1 MAPPGAG
8 RLSRAEYARA
18 AFLLLVLLALIAA
31 VVMGSAAI
39 AAVALALAIAV
50 TTVRAIES
58 WPVLVT
64 GLLLVIFL
72 IPIKRYKLPGSLPFD
87 VEPYRLM
94 VMGLTL
100 LWIAALLVD
109 RRVRLRRT
117 MLDVPLLVLLLSVLA
132 SVSANTGYLY
142 GLGVTTDVIKAVS
155 FFTSFLLVCFVLL
168 TVVTE
173 RAHIERVIRVIVV
186 LAALVSAA
194 GVVEFHTGFNPFNHL
209 SQVVPI
215 LHYEGDLDLTSLT
228 RSDRLRVYASAQHPI
243 ALAGALAMILPL
255 ALYLA
260 QSTQR
265 RIWWAATFLVGLGAL
280 STLSRTGV
288 VALVVAGVT
297 LLVLRPVDTRKILP
311 LLAPAMV
318 VVFFVLPNALGT
330 FKSAFFPQGG
340 IVAEQSGVV
349 YGNEL
354 RSTGRLSDIGPSLQI
369 WRKRPL
375 FGEGYGSRI
384 VELGPRQNAAVL
396 DDQWLGALL
405 ETGLLGVAALVW
417 VVARAVRR
425 LGRIARRD
433 SGSLGL
439 LAGSLAA
446 SILSYAVS
454 MVTYDAFG
462 FIQVT
467 MLFFVVLA
475 LAGATVAL
483 EPSDPGACVRRV
495 PVAPPRPA
503 S

>member
-186 LAALVSAA
+186 LAALVSAT

-215 LHYEGDLDLTSLT
+215 LHYEGDLDLASLT

-265 RIWWAATFLVGLGAL
+265 RIWWAAT
-280 STLSRTGV
+280 SS
-288 VALVVAGVT
+288 
-297 LLVLRPVDTRKILP
+297 
-311 LLAPAMV
+311 
-318 VVFFVLPNALGT
+318 
-330 FKSAFFPQGG
+330 
-340 IVAEQSGVV
+340 
-349 YGNEL
+349 
-354 RSTGRLSDIGPSLQI
+354 
-369 WRKRPL
+369 
-375 FGEGYGSRI
+375 
-384 VELGPRQNAAVL
+384 
-396 DDQWLGALL
+396 
-405 ETGLLGVAALVW
+405 
-417 VVARAVRR
+417 
-425 LGRIARRD
+425 
-433 SGSLGL
+433 SGSVRSPRSPGR
-439 LAGSLAA
+439 A
-446 SILSYAVS
+446 SW
-454 MVTYDAFG
+454 
-462 FIQVT
+462 
-467 MLFFVVLA
+467 
-475 LAGATVAL
+475 
-483 EPSDPGACVRRV
+483 PSSWPE
-495 PVAPPRPA
+495 
-503 S
+503 

>member
-31 VVMGSAAI
+31 VVIGSAAI

-168 TVVTE
+168 TVVVTE

-186 LAALVSAA
+186 LAALVSAT

-215 LHYEGDLDLTSLT
+215 LHYEGDLDLASLT

-297 LLVLRPVDTRKILP
+297 LLVLAPGRHPEDPSPPRSGHGRGVLRAAERTRNLQER
-311 LLAPAMV
+311 
-318 VVFFVLPNALGT
+318 VLPAGRHRRGAERCRVRQRVALHRATERTSGRRCRSGASDRC
-330 FKSAFFPQGG
+330 SARDTARGSSSSVRGRTQP
-340 IVAEQSGVV
+340 S
-349 YGNEL
+349 
-354 RSTGRLSDIGPSLQI
+354 ST
-369 WRKRPL
+369 
-375 FGEGYGSRI
+375 
-384 VELGPRQNAAVL
+384 
-396 DDQWLGALL
+396 
-405 ETGLLGVAALVW
+405 T
-417 VVARAVRR
+417 
-425 LGRIARRD
+425 
-433 SGSLGL
+433 SGSAPSSKPACWALPRSSGSSPGPYADS
-439 LAGSLAA
+439 AGSLA
-446 SILSYAVS
+446 
-454 MVTYDAFG
+454 VTPVPLVCLQDRWRPRSSRCRVDG
-462 FIQVT
+462 H
-467 MLFFVVLA
+467 
-475 LAGATVAL
+475 
-483 EPSDPGACVRRV
+483 VRRLRLH
-495 PVAPPRPA
+495 PGHDALLRRSRTRGGDRRA
-503 S
+503 